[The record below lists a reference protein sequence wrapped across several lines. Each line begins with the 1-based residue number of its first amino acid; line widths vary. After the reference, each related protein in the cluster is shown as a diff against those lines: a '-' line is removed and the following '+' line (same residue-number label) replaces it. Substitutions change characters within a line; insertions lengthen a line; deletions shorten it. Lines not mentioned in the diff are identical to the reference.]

1 MSPSLGIVTH
11 TLTYECERS
20 EHILND
26 SKHQK
31 VLQRCSDGDYGDCV
45 SNDT

>member
-1 MSPSLGIVTH
+1 MSRLVEIVTH

-20 EHILND
+20 EHILHD

-31 VLQRCSDGDYGDCV
+31 VRQHSSDGVYGVSV